1 MATPATADAPVARR
15 PEAPIPSGGDARPVR
30 TGRRR
35 WTAGRKRALALAAL
49 VVIVAAVLIYRH
61 LGAWQSTDDAQID
74 GYVYPVSARVSGH
87 VTRVAVD
94 DNQYVEA
101 GTVVLQL
108 DTHDYEVAV
117 ADAKGALASAQANA
131 AALRGSVPITSAN
144 TATQLASALA
154 DIENTTAG
162 VAAAQRQVDAAQASL
177 REAEANHV
185 KAQDDV
191 TRYQPLAAK
200 DEIPQRQYTQALA
213 GEKAAAAAVEMARAS
228 GAAAQQQ
235 VPQARARLAQAQ
247 AQLRFAETRP
257 QQVSVQRSHADAA
270 DAEVEKAAAA
280 LQQAQLNLGY
290 TTVVA
295 PVSGIVGQRSAQPG
309 QNVSPGQQLLTIV
322 PLDDQNIWVTA
333 NFQETQLKLIRAGQP
348 ATISVDAYGRSYQG
362 HVLSVAGASGSVYSL
377 LPPENATGNYV
388 KVVQRIPVKIVLEKG
403 QDPEHLLRPGLSV
416 VPKVRVR

>member
-1 MATPATADAPVARR
+1 V
-15 PEAPIPSGGDARPVR
+15 
-30 TGRRR
+30 
-35 WTAGRKRALALAAL
+35 L
-49 VVIVAAVLIYRH
+49 VVIVAGVLTYRH
-61 LGAWQSTDDAQID
+61 LAAWQSTDDAQID
-74 GYVYPVSARVSGH
+74 GYVHPVSARVSGH

-101 GTVVLQL
+101 GTVLLQL

-131 AALRGSVPITSAN
+131 AAQRGSVPITSAN

-235 VPQARARLAQAQ
+235 VPQARARLAQAE
-247 AQLRFAETRP
+247 AQLKFAETRP

-280 LQQAQLNLGY
+280 LKQAQLNLGY

-295 PVSGIVGQRSAQPG
+295 AVSGIVGQRSAQPG
-309 QNVSPGQQLLTIV
+309 QNVAPGQQLLTIV

-333 NFQETQLKLIRAGQP
+333 NFQETQLKLIRPGQP
-348 ATISVDAYGRSYQG
+348 ATISVDAYGRSYRG
-362 HVLSVAGASGSVYSL
+362 HVASVAGASGSVYSL

-403 QDPEHLLRPGLSV
+403 QDPEHLLRPGMSV